1 MSCSFGPS
9 PAYAFGWAVKIRTPG
24 SRIIGKP
31 KIMHACTKYGLRV
44 NKLLPLVYKGL
55 SGCYDAK
62 GGDGVDR
69 LIAALARVT
78 PTPR

>member
-1 MSCSFGPS
+1 MGGYYQLGNVF
-9 PAYAFGWAVKIRTPG
+9 AK
-24 SRIIGKP
+24 IIGKP
-31 KIMHACTKYGLRV
+31 KIMHACTKYGLRI

-69 LIAALARVT
+69 LIAALAKAA
-78 PTPR
+78 PSPR

>member
-1 MSCSFGPS
+1 MGGYYRLGNVF
-9 PAYAFGWAVKIRTPG
+9 AK
-24 SRIIGKP
+24 IIGKP
-31 KIMHACTKYGLRV
+31 KIMRAATKYGLRV
-44 NKLLPLVYKGL
+44 NSLLPLVYKGL

-78 PTPR
+78 PSPR